1 MGCVLFTAAVVHKN
15 ISRHVTYNAAHNLDL
30 GITQRGV
37 SSVNFFNAFFVF
49 LPDAQWQGA

>member
-15 ISRHVTYNAAHNLDL
+15 ISRHVTYNAAHNLDS